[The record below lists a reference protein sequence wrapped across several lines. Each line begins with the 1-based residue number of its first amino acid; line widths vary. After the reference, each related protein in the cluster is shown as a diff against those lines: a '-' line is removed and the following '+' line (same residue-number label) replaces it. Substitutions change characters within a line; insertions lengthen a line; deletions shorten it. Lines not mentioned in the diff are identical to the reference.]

1 MTDLT
6 PPSQRLLNADVASTD
21 DQSVVIGEDVELEV
35 GAGRPAPAKG
45 GGPIVGRS
53 PGQLAWLRLRRD
65 RMAMTNGVI
74 VLGFIVVAVAAPLI
88 ELVYGLSPYA
98 FNGKLL
104 DQGGLP
110 LGFFGGITFTPGPDG
125 HIHPLGVEPRTGR
138 DIFILLVYGART
150 SLIIAVGASTIAVAL
165 GIFFGVLAAYLGG
178 WVDAVLS
185 WFIDYMLAFPF
196 LLFAIAVIPVVNLY
210 LQDASGGV
218 EPWKRVLTIIVIFSL
233 FSWMGTARLV
243 RGQVL
248 SLREREYVEAARA
261 AGAGGRH
268 IMFRQI
274 LPNLWA
280 PILVVYSLAVPATV
294 TAEAALS
301 FLGIGVVEPTPDWGR
316 MVNSSIPWLPVDPM
330 YTFIPGILIF
340 VLVLS
345 FNLFGDSLRDALD
358 PKSVK

>member
-1 MTDLT
+1 MSDTT
-6 PPSQRLLNADVASTD
+6 PRSHRPLDDDVI
-21 DQSVVIGEDVELEV
+21 SVAGGVGVAIEVEPEQPERV
-35 GAGRPAPAKG
+35 KGAT
-45 GGPIVGRS
+45 IVGRS
-53 PGQLAWLRLRRD
+53 PGQIAWIRLRRD
-65 RMAMTNGVI
+65 RVGMIN
-74 VLGFIVVAVAAPLI
+74 GFIVAGFILVALAAPLI
-88 ELVYGLSPYA
+88 ELIYGQSPYT
-98 FNGKLL
+98 FNSRLL
-104 DQGGLP
+104 DRGGLP
-110 LGFFGGITFTPGPDG
+110 LGYFGGITFTPGIDG
-125 HIHPLGVEPRTGR
+125 SIHPLGIEPRTGR

-150 SLIIAVGASTIAVAL
+150 SLIIAFSASTIAVVL
-165 GIFFGVLAAYLGG
+165 GILFGTLAAYLGG

-185 WFIDYMLAFPF
+185 WFTDYMLAFPF
-196 LLFAIAVIPVVNLY
+196 LLFSIAIIPVVNLH
-210 LQDASGGV
+210 LEDASGFV
-218 EPWKRVLTIIVIFSL
+218 DPWKRVLTIIVIFSL

-280 PILVVYSLAVPATV
+280 PILVVYSLSVPATV

-316 MVNSSIPWLPVDPM
+316 MVNSSIQWIRVDPM
-330 YTFIPGILIF
+330 YTFIPGIAIF
-340 VLVLS
+340 VLVLT

-358 PKSVK
+358 PKSVR